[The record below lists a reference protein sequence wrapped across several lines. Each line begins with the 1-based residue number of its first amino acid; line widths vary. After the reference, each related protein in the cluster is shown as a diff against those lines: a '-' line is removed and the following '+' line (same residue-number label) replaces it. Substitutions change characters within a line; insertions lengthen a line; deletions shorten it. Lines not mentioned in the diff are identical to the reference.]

1 MTAPERPR
9 LYLVAPAGIAPDD
22 VLAALGG
29 GDVAALELIAAVPG
43 LIAAIQ
49 ARGVAVLVRDDVAA
63 ARGADGVVLSEPD
76 ADVADARRALGPGAI
91 VGACAATRHGAMVAG
106 EAGADVLA
114 FDNLDLLAWWAG
126 TMVVPCL
133 ARGIATPA
141 DVAAAVAAGADFLA
155 VDEAVWHATAGPADA
170 IAALNEA
177 VDRAWP
183 S

>member
-9 LYLVAPAGIAPDD
+9 LYLVVPGGVAPAD

-29 GDVAALELIAAVPG
+29 GDVAAVELDAALIGCVP
-43 LIAAIQ
+43 AIQ
-49 ARGVAVLVRDDVAA
+49 ALGVAVLVRDDVAA
-63 ARGADGVVLSEPD
+63 ARAADGVFLSDPD
-76 ADVADARRALGPGAI
+76 ADVGAARRALGPGAI
-91 VGACAATRHGAMVAG
+91 VGVRAADRHGAMVAG
-106 EAGADVLA
+106 EAGADVVA
-114 FDNLDLLAWWAG
+114 FDDLALVAWWAE

-133 ARGIATPA
+133 ARGIERLA
-141 DVAAAVAAGADFLA
+141 DVAVAVAAGADFLA
-155 VDEAVWHATAGPADA
+155 VEDAVWHAAAAPAAA